1 MQKGDARMNLYR
13 ITNGYMGESYVRVL
27 IIAENEELAL
37 GLAKKKFKS
46 ESDHY
51 GKAYYSNL
59 KAELLGSA
67 EKELVCEIE
76 E

>member
-1 MQKGDARMNLYR
+1 MNKDNEIKTR
-13 ITNGYMGESYVRVL
+13 EIMIAING
-27 IIAENEELAL
+27 
-37 GLAKKKFKS
+37 KP
-46 ESDHY
+46 
-51 GKAYYSNL
+51 NL

>member
-1 MQKGDARMNLYR
+1 MNLYR
-13 ITNGYMGESYVRVL
+13 VSNGYIGFAPINVL
-27 IIAENEELAL
+27 IVVANEERALELARE
-37 GLAKKKFKS
+37 KFKS
-46 ESDHY
+46 ESERY
-51 GKAYYSNL
+51 GEAYYSNL